1 MDNVL
6 ELLKSKIKNQNNK
19 ILDLQEENK
28 ILKSKLANIDHANY
42 DILQKSEDIVSNID
56 KTLSQSHVNNVDLSD
71 IIRSTYE

>member
-1 MDNVL
+1 MDDVL
-6 ELLKSKIKNQNNK
+6 ELLKVKINNMNKK
-19 ILDLQEENK
+19 ILNLQEENK
-28 ILKSKLANIDHANY
+28 ILKSRLANIDHVNY

>member
-1 MDNVL
+1 MDDVL
-6 ELLKSKIKNQNNK
+6 ELLKVKINNMNKK
-19 ILDLQEENK
+19 ILNLQEENK
-28 ILKSKLANIDHANY
+28 ILKSRLANIDHANY

>member
-6 ELLKSKIKNQNNK
+6 ELLKIKIDNMNKK
-19 ILDLQEENK
+19 ILYLQEENK
-28 ILKSKLANIDHANY
+28 NLKSKLSNIDHVNY